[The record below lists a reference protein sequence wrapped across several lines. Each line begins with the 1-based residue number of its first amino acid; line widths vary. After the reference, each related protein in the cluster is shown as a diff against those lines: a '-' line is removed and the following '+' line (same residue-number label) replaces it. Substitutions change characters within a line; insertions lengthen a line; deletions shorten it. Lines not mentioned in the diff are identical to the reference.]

1 MDKIKI
7 FDTTLRDGEQS
18 PGCSMTINE
27 KIRVAKQL
35 EMLNVDIIE
44 AGFAIVSEG
53 DFNSV
58 KEISKAVKNPTV
70 ASLARATVKDID
82 TAYEA
87 VKYAKNPRIHTFI
100 ATSDIHMM
108 YKLKM
113 SKQEVLQR
121 AIDAVKYA
129 KSYVNDVE
137 FSAEDASRSD
147 WDFLVEVYTAAINAG
162 ATTINVPDTVGFI
175 TPDEMYDMISYIK
188 NNVPNIHKADISVH
202 CHNDL
207 GLAVANSLAAVKAG
221 ARQIECTI
229 NGIGERAGNAAM
241 EEIVLGMKTRKDKYG
256 GYTDIVTE
264 EIINSS
270 RLVSEITNFNV
281 QPNKAIVGSN
291 AFLHES
297 GIHQHGVIN
306 NSLTYEII
314 DPKSIGIVKSNIVLG
329 KHSGHHAINKK
340 LTELGI
346 TVSKNDIRPIF
357 TNFKTYM
364 DNNKEITDK
373 ELVELALQTIKQSK
387 IQSI

>member
-82 TAYEA
+82 TAFEA

-207 GLAVANSLAAVKAG
+207 RLAVANSLAAVKAG

-256 GYTDIVTE
+256 GYTDIITE

>member
-82 TAYEA
+82 TAFEA

-188 NNVPNIHKADISVH
+188 NNVPNINKADISVH

-256 GYTDIVTE
+256 GYTDIITE

>member
-82 TAYEA
+82 TAFEA

-256 GYTDIVTE
+256 GYTDIITE

>member
-256 GYTDIVTE
+256 GYTDIITE

-270 RLVSEITNFNV
+270 RLVSEITNFSV

-373 ELVELALQTIKQSK
+373 ELVELALHTIKQSK

>member
-18 PGCSMTINE
+18 PGCSMTIEE

-35 EMLNVDIIE
+35 EKLNVDIIE

-58 KEISKAVKNPTV
+58 MEISKAVSNPTI
-70 ASLARATVKDID
+70 ASLARATTKDID

-113 SKQEVLQR
+113 GKNEVLQR
-121 AIDAVKYA
+121 AVDAVKYA
-129 KSYVNDVE
+129 KNYVSDVE
-137 FSAEDASRSD
+137 FSAEDATRSD
-147 WDFLVEVYTAAINAG
+147 WNFLTEVYTAAIDAG
-162 ATTINVPDTVGFI
+162 AKTINVPDTVGFI
-175 TPDEMYDMISYIK
+175 TPDEMYDLIRHIK
-188 NNVPNIHKADISVH
+188 NTVPNIHKASISVH

-207 GLAVANSLAAVKAG
+207 GLGVANSLAAVKAG
-221 ARQIECTI
+221 ATQIECTV
-229 NGIGERAGNAAM
+229 NGIGERAGNAAL
-241 EEIVLGMKTRKDKYG
+241 EEIVLGVKTRKDRYNA
-256 GYTDIVTE
+256 YTNIVTE

-306 NSLTYEII
+306 NALTYEII

-340 LTELGI
+340 LNDLGI
-346 TVSKNDIRPIF
+346 TVSNHDIRPIF
-357 TNFKTYM
+357 TNFKKYM
-364 DNNKEITDK
+364 DMNKEITDK
-373 ELVELALQTIKQSK
+373 ELVELALQTIKQNK